1 MTGSRFDEA
10 TGMYPGIPQVN
21 DQSRMLFTSVRVTA
35 AICSNDKQFENDEEC
50 LPNSLPHKRKL
61 MTLPGS
67 SKRQKTNGGAPISND
82 KKNIH
87 KNVHVQVAQQS
98 CGPITVISKQAQL
111 HHLPGA
117 TQVKM
122 RYIMA
127 EKEVRRER
135 NQYGRAS
142 EEAID
147 ALTSAGESMRAYLDQ
162 KVEAVRM
169 YWEYEVDDLI
179 ASEKVMIRARRRT
192 AQDNAQF

>member
-1 MTGSRFDEA
+1 MTGFRTDEVAGLHAGISRIK
-10 TGMYPGIPQVN
+10 G
-21 DQSRMLFTSVRVTA
+21 QSRMLFTSVRTA
-35 AICSNDKQFENDEEC
+35 AVTCSNNKQFENDEEC
-50 LPNSLPHKRKL
+50 LPNGLPHKRKL
-61 MTLPGS
+61 MTLSGS
-67 SKRQKTNGGAPISND
+67 SKRQKTDGRVPISND
-82 KKNIH
+82 KKNTH
-87 KNVHVQVAQQS
+87 KIGHVQIAQQS

-135 NQYGRAS
+135 AQYGRAS
-142 EEAID
+142 KEAID

-162 KVEAVRM
+162 KVEEVRM

-179 ASEKVMIRARRRT
+179 ASEKVMIRARRLT